1 VEGGEGVLVG
11 DSDGMWWGGGDC
23 KLVGRVNCA
32 VGGCYIVGEKYF
44 EDFGVGEHVDVEL
57 MY

>member
-1 VEGGEGVLVG
+1 MVLVG